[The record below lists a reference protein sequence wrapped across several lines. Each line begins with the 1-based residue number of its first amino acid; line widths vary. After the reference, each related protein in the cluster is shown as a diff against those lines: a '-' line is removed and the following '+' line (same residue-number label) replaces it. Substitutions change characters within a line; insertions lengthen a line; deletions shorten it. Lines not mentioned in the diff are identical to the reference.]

1 MDQSKSQGMWD
12 SSPKT
17 TFWLGLFVGIAVS
30 SVLALVLVFGMM
42 MSGRSMATGAIV
54 AQAPTPSAPAGTGDT
69 GAQPPAQQFAPVK
82 DVTAADHILGKK
94 DAKVTVIEYSD
105 FQCPFCSQIEPA
117 LAQMMK
123 DFPND
128 VRMIYRHFPLSFH
141 ENAQKAAEASEC
153 AAKLGGND
161 AFWKMHD
168 KLFANQQTLGTE
180 LYTRLA
186 GELGLNAANF
196 KKCLDS
202 GETAAIVN
210 SDMASGNDAGV
221 NGTPATFINGKLISG
236 AVPYATLKQEL
247 TAAGAKN

>member
-1 MDQSKSQGMWD
+1 MDQSQKGMWD
-12 SSPKT
+12 SSPKV
-17 TFWLGLFVGIAVS
+17 TFYLGLFVGIAIS
-30 SVLALVLVFGMM
+30 SVLALVLVFGMLM
-42 MSGRSMATGAIV
+42 NGRGLGSAI
-54 AQAPTPSAPAGTGDT
+54 AQAPAPSADQPSAAAPTPSAP
-69 GAQPPAQQFAPVK
+69 QPAAAPVK
-82 DVTAADHILGKK
+82 AATDADHMLGKK
-94 DAKVTVIEYSD
+94 DAKVTVIGYSD
-105 FQCPFCSQIEPA
+105 FQCPFCGQIEPA
-117 LAQMMK
+117 LEQMRK

-128 VRMIYRHFPLSFH
+128 VRFIYRHFPLSFH
-141 ENAQKAAEASEC
+141 EHAQKAAEASEC

-202 GETAAIVN
+202 GETAGIVS

-221 NGTPATFINGKLISG
+221 NGTPATFINGKLVSG
-236 AVPYATLKQEL
+236 AVPYAQLKQEL
-247 TAAGAKN
+247 VAAGAKN

>member
-1 MDQSKSQGMWD
+1 MDQSQKGMWD
-12 SSPKT
+12 SSPKL
-17 TFWLGLFVGIAVS
+17 TFWLGLFVGIAAS
-30 SVLALVLVFGMM
+30 SVLALVLVFGMLM
-42 MSGRSMATGAIV
+42 NGSRVLGGAV
-54 AQAPTPSAPAGTGDT
+54 AQAPTPTDQPSAAAPTPSAP
-69 GAQPPAQQFAPVK
+69 QPAAAPVK
-82 DVTAADHILGKK
+82 AVTDSDHLLGKK

-117 LAQMMK
+117 LEQMRK

-128 VRMIYRHFPLSFH
+128 VRMVYRHFPLSFH
-141 ENAQKAAEASEC
+141 ESAQKAAEASEC

-168 KLFANQQTLGTE
+168 KLFANQQLLGTE

-186 GELGLNAANF
+186 AELGLNAANF

-202 GETAAIVN
+202 GETASIVS

-236 AVPYATLKQEL
+236 AVPYAQLKQEL
-247 TAAGAKN
+247 VAAGAKN